1 MHARS
6 KFSRRQFVSTTG
18 TMVGATMA
26 ARGYSLARADES
38 SEAPNAIDM
47 LVDGEPPVAEE
58 ASTIVILPD
67 TQNYSEKFPE
77 IFDAQTRWI
86 AENATPRNI
95 AFVLHLGDITN
106 RNTPAEWINA
116 KRSMDLLKAIPFVM
130 ATGNHDYSEGGAAVD
145 R

>member
-67 TQNYSEKFPE
+67 TQN
-77 IFDAQTRWI
+77 
-86 AENATPRNI
+86 
-95 AFVLHLGDITN
+95 
-106 RNTPAEWINA
+106 
-116 KRSMDLLKAIPFVM
+116 
-130 ATGNHDYSEGGAAVD
+130 
-145 R
+145 